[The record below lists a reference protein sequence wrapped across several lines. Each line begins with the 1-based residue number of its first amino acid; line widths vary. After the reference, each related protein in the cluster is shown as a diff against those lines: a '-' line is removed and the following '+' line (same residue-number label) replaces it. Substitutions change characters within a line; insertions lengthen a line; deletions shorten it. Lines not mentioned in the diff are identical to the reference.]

1 MKSKLKCNKVCW
13 KRLECVE
20 WKEIMKS
27 ETKQGQVFKEE
38 DINQVK
44 SCKEQNK
51 QMRTQTFCLWRNGKK
66 ANGEEIKVLE

>member
-13 KRLECVE
+13 KRFECVE

-44 SCKEQNK
+44 SCKESRINK
-51 QMRTQTFCLWRNGKK
+51 
-66 ANGEEIKVLE
+66 

>member
-13 KRLECVE
+13 KRFECVE

-51 QMRTQTFCLWRNGKK
+51 QMRTQTFACGEMERKQMERN
-66 ANGEEIKVLE
+66 

>member
-44 SCKEQNK
+44 SCKESRINK
-51 QMRTQTFCLWRNGKK
+51 
-66 ANGEEIKVLE
+66 